1 MKTDRNILIAFVLNA
16 AFSVVE
22 FIGGIFTGSV
32 AILSDAVHDLG
43 DSISIGFAYFLEKIS
58 KKTPDKTHTYGYL
71 RYSVLGS
78 LITTFILLV
87 GSVFVI
93 YNAIVRILNPVEINY
108 DGMIIFA
115 IAGTVINFVASYF
128 TTGGHSLNQR
138 SVNLH
143 MLEDM
148 LGWIVVLIGA
158 VIMKFTNITYIDP
171 IMSIGVAL
179 FIFINAYK
187 NLLSIA
193 NLFLEKTP
201 DGVSIDEL
209 TKHLLKIEGVE
220 DIHHFHIRSI
230 DNYNN
235 IATLHAIVDGDV
247 IAVKNEIKNELKEH
261 GINHI
266 TVETELPGEECCDL
280 HCHIEG
286 AKNEGCSHHHHHHH

>member
-1 MKTDRNILIAFVLNA
+1 MKTDRNILIAFILNA
-16 AFSVVE
+16 VFSIFE
-22 FIGGIFTGSV
+22 FIGGIFTGSI

-78 LITTFILLV
+78 LITTFILLI

-115 IAGTVINFVASYF
+115 IAGTIINFVASYF

-148 LGWIVVLIGA
+148 LGWIVVLVGA
-158 VIMKFTNITYIDP
+158 LIMKFTDIKYIDP

-187 NLLSIA
+187 NLISIA

-209 TKHLLKIEGVE
+209 TEHLLKIEGVE

-230 DNYNN
+230 DNFNN

-266 TVETELPGEECCDL
+266 TIETELPDEECFDL

-286 AKNEGCSHHHHHHH
+286 TKNEGCSHHHHHH

>member
-1 MKTDRNILIAFVLNA
+1 MKSDKKILLAFILNA
-16 AFSVVE
+16 LFSVVE
-22 FIGGIFTGSV
+22 FFGGVITGSV

-43 DSISIGFAYFLEKIS
+43 DSVSIGFAYFLEKIS
-58 KKTPDKTHTYGYL
+58 KKAPDSTHTYGYL

-78 LITTFILLV
+78 LITTFILLL
-87 GSVFVI
+87 GSAFVI
-93 YNAIVRILNPVEINY
+93 YNAVLRILNPIEINY
-108 DGMIIFA
+108 DGMIVFA

-158 VIMKFTNITYIDP
+158 VVMKFTNITYIDP

-179 FIFINAYK
+179 FIFVNAFK

-193 NLFLEKTP
+193 DLFLEKTP
-201 DGVSIDEL
+201 DGVCLDEL
-209 TKHLLKIEGVE
+209 TKHLMEIDGVE
-220 DIHHFHIRSI
+220 GIHHFHVRSI

-235 IATLHAIVDGDV
+235 IATLHAIIDGDV
-247 IAVKNEIKNELKEH
+247 SVVKNTIKNELKEH
-261 GINHI
+261 GISHV
-266 TVETELPGEECCDL
+266 TVETELPGDECCDL
-280 HCHIEG
+280 NCEIRNN
-286 AKNEGCSHHHHHHH
+286 NEECTHHHHHHH

>member
-1 MKTDRNILIAFVLNA
+1 MKTDRNILIAFILNA
-16 AFSVVE
+16 VFSVVE

-71 RYSVLGS
+71 RYSVLGG
-78 LITTFILLV
+78 LITTFILLI

-148 LGWIVVLIGA
+148 LGWIVVLVGA
-158 VIMKFTNITYIDP
+158 LIMKFTDITYIDP

-179 FIFINAYK
+179 FIFVNAYK

-209 TKHLLKIEGVE
+209 TEHLLKIKGVE

-230 DNYNN
+230 DNFNN

-286 AKNEGCSHHHHHHH
+286 TKNEGCSNHHHHH